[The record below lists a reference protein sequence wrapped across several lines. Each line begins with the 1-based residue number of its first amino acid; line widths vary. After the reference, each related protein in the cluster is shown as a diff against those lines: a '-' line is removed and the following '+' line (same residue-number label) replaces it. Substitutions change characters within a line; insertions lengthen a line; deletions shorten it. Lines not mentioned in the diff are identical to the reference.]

1 MILKFL
7 KNQPTK
13 KDFLNEVNNIK
24 CYIKTKNFIKDED
37 MPGKVD
43 KQGGLNL
50 LNYIVK

>member
-24 CYIKTKNFIKDED
+24 CYIKDED